1 MDINNITIII
11 TIITSISVSLIAFF
25 LYSKLK
31 KSSYDQEK
39 NKAILESIRES
50 LEKKMYSL
58 NDRMVQSEERWRD
71 VNHLLL
77 NKKYLESERM
87 IKKSSKIYFSE
98 FLKANGVSENEL
110 HIDNRLV
117 FVLTPFNDKFYD
129 EFMTIK
135 DTCEDA
141 GFKCFRGD
149 EKEFKGDI
157 LPEML
162 RYIASARIIIANING
177 RNPNVLYELG
187 VAQAMDKSVILISK
201 EPKDLPIDIQSQRF
215 LIYSDSDSLR
225 ESLKVELKK
234 LM

>member
-1 MDINNITIII
+1 MDLITTILIIFSSVLI
-11 TIITSISVSLIAFF
+11 TLIAVF

-31 KSSYDQEK
+31 KSSYDQEA

-50 LEKKMYSL
+50 LEQKMYVI
-58 NDRMVQSEERWRD
+58 NDRLVQNEERWRD

-77 NKKYLESERM
+77 TKQYLDNDETHRQNFKAHYSD
-87 IKKSSKIYFSE
+87 
-98 FLKANGVSENEL
+98 FLKANGISENEL
-110 HIDNRLV
+110 NIDNRLV
-117 FVLTPFNDKFYD
+117 FVLTPFNERFYD
-129 EFMTIK
+129 EFMIIR
-135 DTCEDA
+135 DTCESV

-157 LPEML
+157 FPEML
-162 RYIASARIIIANING
+162 KYIAQARIIVANING

-187 VAQAMDKSVILISK
+187 VAQAMDKSVILVSK